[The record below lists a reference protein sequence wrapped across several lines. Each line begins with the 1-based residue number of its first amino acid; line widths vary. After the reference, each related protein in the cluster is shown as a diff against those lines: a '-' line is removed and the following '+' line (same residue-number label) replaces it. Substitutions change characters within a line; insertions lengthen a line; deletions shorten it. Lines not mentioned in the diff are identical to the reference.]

1 MTQAE
6 QSAAKQFF
14 VAKIL
19 AEGTAR
25 RVALAAA
32 EQYMLSWS
40 ESDPHFTQDPA
51 LTAAFGAE
59 TNETDFESKVV
70 PLIRAAYARDVN
82 LQPTARTQWRDAYA
96 ALNKGDHYLL
106 VMLRDALGW
115 RLTRWLFF
123 CVAARDA

>member
-19 AEGTAR
+19 AEATAR
-25 RVALAAA
+25 RVTLSAA

-51 LTAAFGAE
+51 LTAAFEAE
-59 TNETDFESKVV
+59 TNDTGFESKVV
-70 PLIRAAYARDVN
+70 PLIRGAYARDVN
-82 LQPTARTQWRDAYA
+82 LQPTARTQWRNAYA

-115 RLTRWLFF
+115 RLKRWLLF
-123 CVAARDA
+123 

>member
-19 AEGTAR
+19 AEATAR
-25 RVALAAA
+25 RVTLSSA

-51 LTAAFGAE
+51 LTAAFEAE
-59 TNETDFESKVV
+59 TNDTGFESKVV
-70 PLIRAAYARDVN
+70 PLIRGAYARDVN
-82 LQPTARTQWRDAYA
+82 LQPTARTQWRNAYA

-115 RLTRWLFF
+115 RLKRWLLF
-123 CVAARDA
+123 